1 MHIILL
7 ENDDLN
13 LFNNAHRF
21 LVNGDFSLSTS
32 NSFLEI
38 LIDNDTYTITDENQI
53 KKYRKT
59 GIIPKNEYIK
69 KYTTSVVSDNTNA
82 EYDYLTSIKEI
93 EIEEIKDFENT
104 ITDDIKQFQMKK
116 VLIYENKKVL
126 HLHYKC
132 EIITTSNQRDVSF
145 KDISLNTKSPKY
157 VYSIISD
164 KKLDEELYIRQLHF
178 MLDSNILP
186 LKKEYQENILK
197 DYMTLIQSIFS
208 SNAKLNDNIVMFAP
222 KPATLEK
229 HNLASIKESY
239 GITTSIFE
247 NYAVTEKADGLRFL
261 LYINNEGKAFL
272 IETSNKQVRGC
283 NITTTLKNCLL
294 DGELVLC
301 QDRLLNNSKD
311 LFAIFDM
318 YYYDN
323 KKITHLPLLDDNSVE
338 SRYNYMNKFIES
350 SSNFNSH
357 DIIVKKQLTS
367 NDMLKNCDEILNK
380 ETYDYHIDGLIF
392 TPTKIPVL
400 GAYANKPVEVHN
412 INSLSWDKVL
422 KWKPP
427 AENTIDF
434 IVIEQSKHKLHSDG
448 KVYKEYTLNVVF
460 NSMDMEPISV
470 VNGIKYMYET
480 QRIVNKNI
488 YSLRQFTI
496 DDIPQS
502 VYIEVVN
509 NKCFTPKN
517 EEILNNSVVEFAYD
531 NSILISNKKRWKP
544 LRIRHDKNKIYNF
557 GKGELI
563 KTANSYFVAMNIWR
577 SITNEVSTDMIC
589 GNQDL
594 NVNIKKYL
602 TGLDVYYKRS
612 ISSNNLISSK
622 MNQFHNHII
631 KSDLYKVSVD
641 TKNKSLLELACGQGS
656 DLNRW
661 ITNNFTKVLGIDY
674 TLDNIT
680 NARAGAYSRLLNLK
694 KYYNKHYSRILF
706 VAGDCSKS
714 IRTGKASDNIDVESK
729 ELLKYIFDKNK
740 NAKFDKIG
748 IFPTKFDVVSC
759 MFSIHYFFENE
770 EKLDGFIKN
779 VAENIA
785 EKGKFILTFMDK
797 DLVKK
802 ILEPD
807 GKAIGKDPVS
817 NATVWAIIRNPE
829 YNLNTAVVYNQK
841 IDVFIENTG
850 RLISENLVDLKI
862 LKIKLS
868 RFNIQFVESETF
880 EETFNNKKTEI
891 NNIPENKRTT
901 QQIKDKTTI
910 DTLNEDENLKRF
922 SFLNRWCIFQKS

>member
-21 LVNGDFSLSTS
+21 LFNGDFSLSTS

-38 LIDNDTYTITDENQI
+38 LIDNDTYTITDETQI
-53 KKYRKT
+53 KEYRKT

-69 KYTTSVVSDNTNA
+69 KYTTSVIADNIND

-93 EIEEIKDFENT
+93 KIEEIKDFENN

-132 EIITTSNQRDVSF
+132 EIITTSNLRDVSF

-164 KKLDEELYIRQLHF
+164 KKLDEERYIRQLHF

-186 LKKEYQENILK
+186 LKKIYQQNILIE
-197 DYMTLIQSIFS
+197 YMTLIQSIFS

-222 KPATLEK
+222 KPATLEN

-247 NYAVTEKADGLRFL
+247 NYAVTEKADGLRFI
-261 LYINNEGKAFL
+261 LYINNESKAFL

-283 NITTTLKNCLL
+283 NIATTLKNCLL

-318 YYYDN
+318 YYYYN

-367 NDMLKNCDEILNK
+367 NNILKNCNEILNK

-470 VNGIKYMYET
+470 VNGIKYIYEK
-480 QRIVNKNI
+480 QRIVNKNV

-502 VYIEVVN
+502 VYIEAVN

-531 NSILISNKKRWKP
+531 NSIMISNKKRWKP

-589 GNQDL
+589 GDQDL

-612 ISSNNLISSK
+612 IASNNLISSK

-631 KSDLYKVSVD
+631 KSNLYKVSVD
-641 TKNKSLLELACGQGS
+641 TTNKSLLELACGQGS

-694 KYYNKHYSRILF
+694 YYNKHYSRILF
-706 VAGDCSKS
+706 AAGDCSKS
-714 IRTGKASDNIDVESK
+714 IRTGKASDNIDIESK
-729 ELLKYIFDKNK
+729 ELLQYIFNKNK
-740 NAKFDKIG
+740 NKNIKFDKIG
-748 IFPTKFDVVSC
+748 IFPSNFDVV
-759 MFSIHYFFENE
+759 
-770 EKLDGFIKN
+770 
-779 VAENIA
+779 
-785 EKGKFILTFMDK
+785 
-797 DLVKK
+797 
-802 ILEPD
+802 
-807 GKAIGKDPVS
+807 
-817 NATVWAIIRNPE
+817 
-829 YNLNTAVVYNQK
+829 
-841 IDVFIENTG
+841 
-850 RLISENLVDLKI
+850 
-862 LKIKLS
+862 
-868 RFNIQFVESETF
+868 
-880 EETFNNKKTEI
+880 
-891 NNIPENKRTT
+891 
-901 QQIKDKTTI
+901 
-910 DTLNEDENLKRF
+910 
-922 SFLNRWCIFQKS
+922 

>member
-13 LFNNAHRF
+13 LFNNVHRF

-53 KKYRKT
+53 KNYRKT

-69 KYTTSVVSDNTNA
+69 KYTTTIVSDNTNA

-116 VLIYENKKVL
+116 VLIYENKKVS

-239 GITTSIFE
+239 GITASIFE

-338 SRYNYMNKFIES
+338 YRYNYMNKFIES

-367 NDMLKNCDEILNK
+367 NDILKNCDEILNK

-470 VNGIKYMYET
+470 VNGIKYMY
-480 QRIVNKNI
+480 
-488 YSLRQFTI
+488 
-496 DDIPQS
+496 
-502 VYIEVVN
+502 
-509 NKCFTPKN
+509 
-517 EEILNNSVVEFAYD
+517 
-531 NSILISNKKRWKP
+531 
-544 LRIRHDKNKIYNF
+544 
-557 GKGELI
+557 
-563 KTANSYFVAMNIWR
+563 
-577 SITNEVSTDMIC
+577 
-589 GNQDL
+589 
-594 NVNIKKYL
+594 
-602 TGLDVYYKRS
+602 
-612 ISSNNLISSK
+612 
-622 MNQFHNHII
+622 
-631 KSDLYKVSVD
+631 
-641 TKNKSLLELACGQGS
+641 
-656 DLNRW
+656 
-661 ITNNFTKVLGIDY
+661 
-674 TLDNIT
+674 
-680 NARAGAYSRLLNLK
+680 
-694 KYYNKHYSRILF
+694 
-706 VAGDCSKS
+706 
-714 IRTGKASDNIDVESK
+714 
-729 ELLKYIFDKNK
+729 
-740 NAKFDKIG
+740 
-748 IFPTKFDVVSC
+748 
-759 MFSIHYFFENE
+759 
-770 EKLDGFIKN
+770 
-779 VAENIA
+779 
-785 EKGKFILTFMDK
+785 
-797 DLVKK
+797 
-802 ILEPD
+802 
-807 GKAIGKDPVS
+807 
-817 NATVWAIIRNPE
+817 
-829 YNLNTAVVYNQK
+829 
-841 IDVFIENTG
+841 
-850 RLISENLVDLKI
+850 
-862 LKIKLS
+862 
-868 RFNIQFVESETF
+868 
-880 EETFNNKKTEI
+880 
-891 NNIPENKRTT
+891 
-901 QQIKDKTTI
+901 
-910 DTLNEDENLKRF
+910 
-922 SFLNRWCIFQKS
+922 

>member
-13 LFNNAHRF
+13 LFNNAHKF
-21 LVNGDFSLSTS
+21 LISSDFSLSTS

-38 LIDNDTYTITDENQI
+38 LIGNDTYTIIDENQI
-53 KKYRKT
+53 KNYRKT

-69 KYTTSVVSDNTNA
+69 KYTTNVISDNTNTD
-82 EYDYLTSIKEI
+82 YDYPISIKEI
-93 EIEEIKDFENT
+93 EMEEIEDFENI
-104 ITDDIKQFQMKK
+104 ITDDVKQFQMKK
-116 VLIYENKKVL
+116 ELIYKNKSNL
-126 HLHYKC
+126 YYKC
-132 EIITTSNQRDVSF
+132 EIITTSNQYDVSF
-145 KDISLNTKSPKY
+145 KDMSLNTKSPKY

-164 KKLDEELYIRQLHF
+164 KKLDEEYYIRQLHF

-186 LKKEYQENILK
+186 LKKEYQQNILK
-197 DYMTLIQSIFS
+197 DYMTLIRSIFS

-261 LYINNEGKAFL
+261 LYINNESSAFL
-272 IETSNKQVRGC
+272 IETANKQVRGC
-283 NITTTLKNCLL
+283 NINTKLKNCLL

-311 LFAIFDM
+311 LFAIFDI

-323 KKITHLPLLDDNSVE
+323 KKLTHLPLLDDSPE
-338 SRYNYMNKFIES
+338 SRYNYMNKFVDSI
-350 SSNFNSH
+350 SNFNSH
-357 DIIVKKQLTS
+357 NIIVKKQLTS
-367 NDMLKNCDEILNK
+367 NDILKNCDEILANT

-400 GAYANKPVEVHN
+400 GAYANKPVEVDN
-412 INSLSWDKVL
+412 INSLSWNKVL

-434 IVIEQSKHKLHSDG
+434 IVIEQGKYKLQTDG
-448 KVYKEYTLNVVF
+448 KVYKEYSLNVVF

-470 VNGIKYMYET
+470 VNGIQYMYEKHK
-480 QRIVNKNI
+480 IVDKNV
-488 YSLRQFTI
+488 YSLKQLTI

-502 VYIEVVN
+502 VYIEIVN

-517 EEILNNSVVEFAYD
+517 EEILNHSVVEFAYD
-531 NSILISNKKRWKP
+531 NSIVISNKKRWKP

-557 GKGELI
+557 GKGEI
-563 KTANSYFVAMNIWR
+563 NKTANSYFVAMNIWR

-589 GNQDL
+589 GKQHFDL
-594 NVNIKKYL
+594 NIKKYL

-631 KSDLYKVSVD
+631 KSDLYKVPVD

-661 ITNNFTKVLGIDY
+661 ITNNFIKVLGIDY

-694 KYYNKHYSRILF
+694 KYYNKHYSKILF

-714 IRTGKASDNIDVESK
+714 IRTGKSSDNIDVESK

-740 NAKFDKIG
+740 NSKFDKVG

-807 GKAIGKDPVS
+807 GKAIGKDPIS
-817 NATVWAIIRNPE
+817 NATVWAIIRNPD
-829 YNLNTAVVYNQK
+829 YNINTSVVYNQK

-862 LKIKLS
+862 LITKLS
-868 RFNIQFVESETF
+868 RFNIQFVESQTF
-880 EETFNNKKTEI
+880 EESFKNRKDEI
-891 NNIPENKRTT
+891 NSIPANKRTT

-910 DTLNEDENLKRF
+910 DNLDADENLKRF
-922 SFLNRWCIFQKS
+922 SFLNRWCIFQKN

>member
-13 LFNNAHRF
+13 LFNNAHHF
-21 LVNGDFSLSTS
+21 LVNSDFSLSTS
-32 NSFLEI
+32 NSFLKI
-38 LIDNDTYTITDENQI
+38 LIDNDIYIITDENQI
-53 KKYRKT
+53 KNYRKT
-59 GIIPKNEYIK
+59 GMIPKNEYIK
-69 KYTTSVVSDNTNA
+69 KYTTNVISENTNTD
-82 EYDYLTSIKEI
+82 YDYPISIKEI
-93 EIEEIKDFENT
+93 EIEEKKDFENI

-116 VLIYENKKVL
+116 ELIYKNEKVSNL
-126 HLHYKC
+126 YYKC
-132 EIITTSNQRDVSF
+132 EIITTSNQRDISF
-145 KDISLNTKSPKY
+145 KDISLNTKNPKY
-157 VYSIISD
+157 IYSIISD
-164 KKLDEELYIRQLHF
+164 KKLDEEYYIRQLHF

-186 LKKEYQENILK
+186 LKKEYQQNILK
-197 DYMTLIQSIFS
+197 DYMSLIRSLFS
-208 SNAKLNDNIVMFAP
+208 NNAKLNDNIVMFTP

-239 GITTSIFE
+239 GITVSIFE

-261 LYINNEGKAFL
+261 LYINNERNAFL

-311 LFAIFDM
+311 LFAIFDI

-323 KKITHLPLLDDNSVE
+323 KKLTHLPLLDDNSVE
-338 SRYNYMNKFIES
+338 SRYNYMNKFVDSI
-350 SSNFNSH
+350 SNFNSH
-357 DIIVKKQLTS
+357 NIIVKKQLTS
-367 NDMLKNCDEILNK
+367 NDILKNCDEILNK

-400 GAYANKPVEVHN
+400 GAYANKPVEVDN
-412 INSLSWDKVL
+412 INNLSWNKVL

-434 IVIEQSKHKLHSDG
+434 IVIEQGKHKLQTDG
-448 KVYKEYTLNVVF
+448 KVYKEYSLNVVF

-470 VNGIKYMYET
+470 VNGIQYMYEKHK
-480 QRIVNKNI
+480 IVDKNV
-488 YSLRQFTI
+488 YSLRQLTI

-502 VYIEVVN
+502 VYIEAIN

-557 GKGELI
+557 GKGELN

-589 GNQDL
+589 GNQHFD
-594 NVNIKKYL
+594 VNIKKYL
-602 TGLDVYYKRS
+602 SGLDVYYKRS

-631 KSDLYKVSVD
+631 KSDLYKVPVD

-661 ITNNFTKVLGIDY
+661 ITNNFIKVLGIDY

-694 KYYNKHYSRILF
+694 KYYNKHYSKILF

-759 MFSIHYFFENE
+759 MFSIHYFFESE

-802 ILEPD
+802 ILETD
-807 GKAIGKDPVS
+807 GKAIGKDPIS
-817 NATVWAIIRNPE
+817 NATVWAIIRNPD
-829 YNLNTAVVYNQK
+829 YNINTSIVYNQK

-862 LKIKLS
+862 LKTKLS

-880 EETFNNKKTEI
+880 EETFNKKKTEI
-891 NNIPENKRTT
+891 NNINANKRTN

-910 DTLNEDENLKRF
+910 DSLDEDENLKRF